1 MYLICLRHIQA
12 YLLMNAMEFHVYY
25 ILNVFNVIFIL
36 YLIFHNVLYICSTKL
51 LNSNCWW
58 VLFYGGKTFKLLYCR

>member
-1 MYLICLRHIQA
+1 MYLICLGHIQA

-51 LNSNCWW
+51 
-58 VLFYGGKTFKLLYCR
+58 